1 MARTRSVHAH
11 KKVIDAAVTLF
22 ADRGIDATSMDAI
35 AETSGVSKATIYK
48 HWPDKDAL
56 AMEVMAHIHGLDEEP
71 PSFNTGDYRRD
82 LISLLAYQPGIDQ
95 ALKEKMWPHLMA
107 YSARNPAFGDTWR
120 TRVSDPARQRLIAM
134 IKRGQREGLLQ
145 KSLDPEVGVALL
157 LGPFIYIH
165 VFIRRSGRKVP
176 KDFEVH
182 IADAFLAAFEA
193 GKIHHAKKIIAIRV

>member
-1 MARTRSVHAH
+1 MARTRSAHAH
-11 KKVIDAAVTLF
+11 KKVIDAAVSLF

-82 LISLLAYQPGIDQ
+82 LIALLAYQPGIDH

-107 YSARNPAFGDTWR
+107 YSARNPAFGNAWR

-134 IKRGQREGLLQ
+134 IKRGQREGILR
-145 KSLDPEVGVALL
+145 KSLDGEVGVALL
-157 LGPFIYIH
+157 LGPFIYAH
-165 VFIRRSGRKVP
+165 VFVRSGRKAP
-176 KDFEVH
+176 KDLDVRVAE
-182 IADAFLAAFEA
+182 AFLAAFET
-193 GKIHHAKKIIAIRV
+193 GKKLIPPKN